1 MKAITK
7 IALVLV
13 IAILYIPLSVIAFF
27 YLSILFDFYRG
38 GINGY
43 IPGI

>member
-27 YLSILFDFYRG
+27 VYPVYLLFG
-38 GINGY
+38 KEE
-43 IPGI
+43 

>member
-27 YLSILFDFYRG
+27 IYPFFDKEDR
-38 GINGY
+38 
-43 IPGI
+43 

>member
-7 IALVLV
+7 IALVLVIV

-27 YLSILFDFYRG
+27 IYPFYLIFEKEG
-38 GINGY
+38 
-43 IPGI
+43 

>member
-7 IALVLV
+7 IALVLA

-27 YLSILFDFYRG
+27 IYPFYLIFKEEG
-38 GINGY
+38 
-43 IPGI
+43 

>member
-27 YLSILFDFYRG
+27 IYPFYLIFEKEG
-38 GINGY
+38 
-43 IPGI
+43 

>member
-27 YLSILFDFYRG
+27 IYPFYLIFKEEG
-38 GINGY
+38 
-43 IPGI
+43 

>member
-27 YLSILFDFYRG
+27 IYPFYLIFKEEE
-38 GINGY
+38 
-43 IPGI
+43 

>member
-13 IAILYIPLSVIAFF
+13 AILYIPLSVIAFF
-27 YLSILFDFYRG
+27 IYPFYLIFEKEG
-38 GINGY
+38 
-43 IPGI
+43 

>member
-27 YLSILFDFYRG
+27 IYPLYLIFKEEG
-38 GINGY
+38 
-43 IPGI
+43 